1 MYINTTTRTEYAND
15 QAVRAAFPQTSFPSA
30 LSPQVLAEHGVY
42 PVTQTSP
49 PEHSAATH
57 VVEAAP
63 PVEVDGQ
70 WTQQWTVRG
79 LTPEEV
85 MTRAA
90 ARRARMKCSR
100 AQGQLALLQ
109 AGVLDALE
117 AWVATQSRSTQID
130 YAARGEWRRDWP
142 LVATGAAA
150 LGLTEA
156 QVDDLFILAATL

>member
-30 LSPQVLAEHGVY
+30 LSPQVLAEHGLY
-42 PVTQTSP
+42 PVTQTP
-49 PEHSAATH
+49 LPEHSAATH

-63 PVEVDGQ
+63 PAEVDGQ

-85 MTRAA
+85 TDRAA
-90 ARRARMKCSR
+90 ARRAGMRCSR

-117 AWVATQSRSTQID
+117 AWVASQDRATQIE
-130 YAARGEWRRDWP
+130 YAARGVWRREWP
-142 LVATGAAA
+142 LVATGAAS
-150 LGLTEA
+150 LGMTEA